1 MPSLLHKIE
10 WLFDE
15 ELPTSEWSGSIKR
28 MPYPYPPDIATGYA
42 EHIEFHDGITLV
54 KNFHHFV
61 GEDRPPKIP
70 LASFIVEP
78 ATPCFVAHMMHSG
91 CINTVN
97 NKNNQYHQRVVGV
110 DILGRAA
117 SIHATQ
123 TLLTEED
130 ISLSMLIIP
139 EIQLVNLLGSEAA
152 DSFFSNLGLFQITDY
167 REIKLPLTIS
177 NKIANC
183 TPTNLS
189 GSMRHLFASSII
201 LQYLMEVSIFASTS
215 KDFLTNLEKIDPV
228 VEALHAELLKINMD
242 IPRLSD
248 LAKKY
253 DMTAA
258 KLNQSFQKKYGQS
271 IYAFL
276 SNQRLDQAR
285 QALLASDIKMKTLA
299 HKIGYSHV
307 NHFITA
313 FKKKFGVTPG
323 SLRKISE

>member
-1 MPSLLHKIE
+1 MPSLLHKID

-15 ELPTSEWSGSIKR
+15 ELPASQWSGSIKR

-61 GEDRPPKIP
+61 GEDRPLEIP

-91 CINTVN
+91 CINATN
-97 NKNNQYHQRVVGV
+97 NKNNQHHQRVVGV

-123 TLLTEED
+123 TLLTDED
-130 ISLSMLIIP
+130 ISLSMLFIP

-152 DSFFSNLGLFQITDY
+152 DSFFTNLGLFQITEY
-167 REIKLPLTIS
+167 REIKVPLTIS

-215 KDFLTNLEKIDPV
+215 KDFLTSLEKIDPV

-271 IYAFL
+271 IYSFL

-285 QALLASDIKMKTLA
+285 QALVASDISMKTLA